1 MEIIDE
7 CWADIKETLILAA
20 AHTLPLRK
28 QKTLHPKLNLKDR
41 PLDLKKLDKH
51 TLILLIFVHEI
62 TAAVEAR
69 FVIIQSDQTRWISSS
84 LDRRKPNVTIDR
96 LMVTTED
103 GLQELLLHLDEIK
116 QAITNVYASQ
126 FKKRNHQLNLLD
138 AHPIWKK
145 AYEPI
150 LDADNFIYESMDNNF
165 TLTFW
170 HKILKD
176 INKTSAPGTSD
187 KFEYNMFNI
196 RPIAL
201 LEVVRKIFT
210 KFINTQFTDILQD
223 HNILCNTNYC
233 GLKGKSTASSI
244 RLINNIIEDAKENSK
259 ELWIVFQNISK
270 AFDSISL
277 DFLELALN
285 CIGLPHHTVRC
296 IINLFKGRN
305 VQVTT
310 AFRPSSIFQ
319 AEDGIDQGD
328 RTHEDD
334 TIHPIQTKTQYLGV
348 WISPKNTRSLTNQ
361 LTTFTKPKWDAIERP
376 ILALVKHIIGVQ
388 RSFLTSALYHEEHSV
403 LASPNSRY
411 LLPEYRSTQSTFHIT
426 KFLTPPSQDGRQKEW
441 IAVQADIT
449 WLIGRITN
457 KSFDGRKGPSDDKDS
472 LIGIKDNLSY
482 FKELSFYTDES
493 IQNGVPSHLR
503 QPLDECPD
511 HRSMVINQDAAVK
524 IYTDSNCLILT
535 ITRFLCSRSKFCS
548 RDFNNSLILIYIDI
562 LIKDRNLD
570 LELIKVKAHASD
582 PWNELADELV
592 KKGTELTTQHQ
603 LTFNFGSQN
612 HRFSPHFE
620 DTLIEQKLRNFLNTM
635 GLVQVCSEW
644 RDLQVNEEAF
654 IQRS

>member
-51 TLILLIFVHEI
+51 TLILLIFVHEVHQYQANIPNDRRSFHFLKTDGTLKFYYLTTIIIEAYNSYQTNKI

-176 INKTSAPGTSD
+176 INKTSAPGTSGITYHPYRLANFDNFSNPQTD

-328 RTHEDD
+328 S
-334 TIHPIQTKTQYLGV
+334 L
-348 WISPKNTRSLTNQ
+348 SPLLWKIYYDPL
-361 LTTFTKPKWDAIERP
+361 LTTIT
-376 ILALVKHIIGVQ
+376 
-388 RSFLTSALYHEEHSV
+388 T
-403 LASPNSRY
+403 
-411 LLPEYRSTQSTFHIT
+411 LPDKGYNM
-426 KFLTPPSQDGRQKEW
+426 KC
-441 IAVQADIT
+441 V
-449 WLIGRITN
+449 WLHN
-457 KSFDGRKGPSDDKDS
+457 P
-472 LIGIKDNLSY
+472 
-482 FKELSFYTDES
+482 
-493 IQNGVPSHLR
+493 
-503 QPLDECPD
+503 
-511 HRSMVINQDAAVK
+511 
-524 IYTDSNCLILT
+524 
-535 ITRFLCSRSKFCS
+535 
-548 RDFNNSLILIYIDI
+548 
-562 LIKDRNLD
+562 
-570 LELIKVKAHASD
+570 
-582 PWNELADELV
+582 
-592 KKGTELTTQHQ
+592 
-603 LTFNFGSQN
+603 
-612 HRFSPHFE
+612 
-620 DTLIEQKLRNFLNTM
+620 
-635 GLVQVCSEW
+635 
-644 RDLQVNEEAF
+644 RDLN
-654 IQRS
+654 I